1 MKKRGLRRYYRNLS
15 KVTFAE
21 EIIVE
26 LKSGTASYD
35 YKHIHLDGYI
45 LTKWSEIKQHIDALF
60 NQFETFRHNSVA
72 ITVPFQLWGFICFP
86 KGFGCQIALYVHTP
100 NGDYDDFPHTQTD
113 VSESPT
119 INRKELLDYL
129 QSKIADGYQIRYSL
143 NCDDEPEI
151 YIAMSNVGLPI
162 FNHNEQ
168 SK

>member
-60 NQFETFRHNSVA
+60 NPSD
-72 ITVPFQLWGFICFP
+72 IT
-86 KGFGCQIALYVHTP
+86 
-100 NGDYDDFPHTQTD
+100 
-113 VSESPT
+113 
-119 INRKELLDYL
+119 R
-129 QSKIADGYQIRYSL
+129 
-143 NCDDEPEI
+143 
-151 YIAMSNVGLPI
+151 
-162 FNHNEQ
+162 
-168 SK
+168 